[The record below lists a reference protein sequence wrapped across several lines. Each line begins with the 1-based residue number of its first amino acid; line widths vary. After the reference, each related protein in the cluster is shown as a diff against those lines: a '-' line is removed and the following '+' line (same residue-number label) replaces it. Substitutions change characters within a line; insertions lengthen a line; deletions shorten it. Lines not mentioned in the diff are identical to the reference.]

1 MDYRRIACVAL
12 LGRMRR
18 ASVVTGDGEQVAHEV
33 GDYGLVSRALGG
45 LPIVNHFL
53 DRLGLPGLLNEAL
66 GEVDGRTKLAPA
78 SAIRLVITNLVLGRE
93 PLYALG
99 EWAARYD
106 PALLGLSGEEAET
119 INDDRVG
126 RALDA
131 LFHADRA
138 SLLTIVMLAAIG
150 EFRVDTDQ
158 LHNDSTS
165 ISVHGA
171 YRAAD
176 GSPSRGKAT
185 PVITHGH
192 SKDHR
197 PDLKQLVWILT
208 VSADGAVPITY
219 RLAGGNTADDPTHV
233 PTWDGLVA
241 LTGRV
246 DFLYVADSKL
256 CSRQAMGHI
265 AGRGGRFV
273 TVMPRSRKEDAAFR
287 DWLATHTPVWTEAAR
302 RPGSRL
308 GDPDEVYCT
317 TPARAPSAE
326 GYRIIWVHSS
336 AKAGRD
342 GAARMARTEAGIAA
356 IDALDTKLAGPR
368 NRLKTRAAVEEAA
381 ATALAETRADRWV
394 TFTISETTTKTY
406 KQARPGRPGAATNYQ
421 EVLTTRH
428 TLRADIA
435 LERIAHDAASDGC
448 FPLITCDRDLSDAN
462 VLGAYRYQPNL
473 ERRHHLLKSVQDAAP
488 VLLHSPAR
496 IEALF
501 CCQFLALLIAALIE
515 REVRVAMA
523 RAALDTIE
531 LYPEF
536 RDCKAPSTERILEIF
551 STLSRH
557 ELHHD
562 DNLVRTFEPEL
573 TAQQQQVLDLLGLPT
588 SAYTQQK

>member
-1 MDYRRIACVAL
+1 MDEGNDLAGEVARDA
-12 LGRMRR
+12 G
-18 ASVVTGDGEQVAHEV
+18 GF
-33 GDYGLVSRALGG
+33 GLTSRTLGG
-45 LPIVNHFL
+45 LPIVNHVL
-53 DRLGLPGLLNEAL
+53 DRLGLPGLLGAAL

-78 SAIRLVITNLVLGRE
+78 AAIRLVITNLVLGRE

-106 PALLGLSGEEAET
+106 PALLGLSDGEVGAV
-119 INDDRVG
+119 NDDRVG

-131 LFHADRA
+131 LFDADRA
-138 SLLTIVMLAAIG
+138 SLLTAVMLAAIS
-150 EFRVDTDQ
+150 EFGIDTAR

-171 YRAAD
+171 YRDAD
-176 GSPSRGKAT
+176 GSQRAGKPT

-197 PDLKQLVWILT
+197 PDLEQLVWILT

-219 RLAGGNTADDPTHV
+219 RLADGNTVDDPTHV

-241 LTGRV
+241 LLGRV

-273 TVMPRSRKEDAAFR
+273 TVMPRSRKEDGAFR
-287 DWLATHTPVWTEAAR
+287 GWLQSHTPVWTEATR
-302 RPGSRL
+302 GPSSRL
-308 GDPDEVYCT
+308 GEPDEVYST
-317 TPARAPSAE
+317 TPALTPSAE
-326 GYRIIWVHSS
+326 GYRIVWVHST

-342 GAARMARTEAGIAA
+342 AASRMARTEAGIAA
-356 IDALDTKLAGPR
+356 LDALDAKLAGPR
-368 NRLKTRAAVEEAA
+368 NRLKTRAAVEQAGTAA
-381 ATALAETRADRWV
+381 LVDARAEKWV
-394 TFTISETTTKTY
+394 TCTISETTTKTY
-406 KQARPGRPGAATNYQ
+406 KQAGPGRPGAATNYR
-421 EVLTTRH
+421 EVLTTRY
-428 TLRADIA
+428 TVSADIA
-435 LERIAHDAASDGC
+435 LERIAYDAASDGC
-448 FPLITCDRDLSDAN
+448 FPLITCDRDLDDAA
-462 VLGAYRYQPNL
+462 VLAAYRYQPNL

-488 VLLHSPAR
+488 ILLHSPAR

-515 REVRVAMA
+515 REVRNGMT

-531 LYPEF
+531 LYPEL

-551 STLSRH
+551 TTVSH
-557 ELHHD
+557 HQLHRD
-562 DNLVRTFEPEL
+562 GTPVQTFQPEL
-573 TAQQQQVLDLLGLPT
+573 TAQQQQVLDLLGLPHR
-588 SAYTQQK
+588 AYTQQA